1 VADPTPG
8 NGQSSPSEG
17 TPGDGNGHPGG
28 ADPMHG
34 AEPHAGYRVCGAK
47 TRNGGTCRNPP
58 VEGRNRCRMHGGRT
72 HAGGP
77 GHHAATR
84 GGYYSKLLPQGLRKT
99 YDKVLA
105 DPETLNA
112 AEEVALLRTRIG
124 QLVSRLQTGETGSV
138 WGDLQ
143 AAYSELSAVVRS
155 PEPDPV
161 RFGEAFKRLGDVI
174 NRGADIETVWAELYD
189 VVDQKTTVAAREHK
203 RMVDLQAYIT
213 SERALALITAIMHSV
228 VRNVPDLQART
239 RISHDVRALI
249 TRGEQ
254 EEAPPNA

>member
-1 VADPTPG
+1 MA
-8 NGQSSPSEG
+8 
-17 TPGDGNGHPGG
+17 
-28 ADPMHG
+28 
-34 AEPHAGYRVCGAK
+34 
-47 TRNGGTCRNPP
+47 
-58 VEGRNRCRMHGGRT
+58 RCHYHGGKS
-72 HAGGP
+72 HPGGP
-77 GHHAATR
+77 GHPAYRT
-84 GGYYSKLLPQGLRKT
+84 GFYSKLLPTGLRKT

-161 RFGEAFKRLGDVI
+161 RFGEAFKQLGEVI
-174 NRGADIETVWAELYD
+174 NRGADIETVWEELYD

-249 TRGEQ
+249 TRAAPLPDWPVSASFLVDCAGNGKLWVAGEVA
-254 EEAPPNA
+254 APTPCQGKSVRRLRFYPDRG

>member
-1 VADPTPG
+1 MPRCKAKSKQSGEQCRRWASPG
-8 NGQSSPSEG
+8 F
-17 TPGDGNGHPGG
+17 D
-28 ADPMHG
+28 
-34 AEPHAGYRVCGAK
+34 VCAI
-47 TRNGGTCRNPP
+47 
-58 VEGRNRCRMHGGRT
+58 HGGKS

-77 GHHAATR
+77 GHPRATK
-84 GGYYSKLLPQGLRKT
+84 GGYYSKLLPTGLRKS
-99 YDKVLA
+99 YDKVLS

-161 RFGEAFKRLGDVI
+161 RFGEAFKHLGEVI
-174 NRGADIETVWAELYD
+174 NRGADVETVWAELYD

>member
-1 VADPTPG
+1 MPRCTAKSKQSGEQCRRNAAPG
-8 NGQSSPSEG
+8 FTVCAIHGGKS
-17 TPGDGNGHPGG
+17 HPGG
-28 ADPMHG
+28 PAHHG
-34 AEPHAGYRVCGAK
+34 HK
-47 TRNGGTCRNPP
+47 
-58 VEGRNRCRMHGGRT
+58 HGF
-72 HAGGP
+72 
-77 GHHAATR
+77 
-84 GGYYSKLLPQGLRKT
+84 YSKLLPQGLRKS
-99 YDKVLA
+99 YLKVLS

-112 AEEVALLRTRIG
+112 TEEVALLRTRIG

-161 RFGEAFKRLGDVI
+161 RFGEAFKQLGDVI

-254 EEAPPNA
+254 EEAPNA